1 MIIIKIFLG
10 VDHQGVKLKD
20 ELIEFGKV
28 NGLEIIPTTLE
39 NNASDDYPDFAYE
52 VCQNV
57 IKNNALGVLICG
69 SGIGMSIAANK
80 IAGIRCARVCSVE
93 DAFTSKNHNGA
104 NVIAFSVN
112 LPINEIKEIIMTF
125 VNTDSP
131 TEERHLNR
139 VEKINKIERG
149 EYEL

>member
-1 MIIIKIFLG
+1 MFLG
-10 VDHQGVKLKD
+10 VDHQGVKIKK
-20 ELIEFGKV
+20 ELIEFGKE
-28 NGLEIIPTTLE
+28 NNLEIIPTILDNSDT
-39 NNASDDYPDFAYE
+39 DDYPDFAYE

-57 IKNNALGVLICG
+57 IKNNSLGILICG

-80 IAGIRCARVCSVE
+80 VPGIKCARVCSKD

-112 LPINEIKEIIMTF
+112 LPIKEIKDIILTF
-125 VNTDSP
+125 ANTSNP
-131 TEERHLNR
+131 MEERHLNR
-139 VEKINKIERG
+139 IEKINKIERG